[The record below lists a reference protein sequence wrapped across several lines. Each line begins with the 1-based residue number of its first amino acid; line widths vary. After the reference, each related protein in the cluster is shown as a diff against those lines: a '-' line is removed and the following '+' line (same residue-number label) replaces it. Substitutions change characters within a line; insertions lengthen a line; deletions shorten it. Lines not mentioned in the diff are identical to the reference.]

1 MLNGLKALFSSG
13 LIFQPMV
20 LCGVVCGFLLSA
32 YLDWEDFFPMFG
44 NAEFYLMTAAVAGLY
59 TLFFNQT
66 YKEHGSGLDYPAMG
80 GKFLG
85 NFLQL
90 VLTGVLTFVFFE
102 VLFF

>member
-20 LCGVVCGFLLSA
+20 LCGVVGGFLLSIH
-32 YLDWEDFFPMFG
+32 LDWEDFFPMFG
-44 NAEFYLMTAAVAGLY
+44 NVEFYLMMTAVAGLY
-59 TLFFNQT
+59 TLFFNRT
-66 YKEHGSGLDYPAMG
+66 YKEHSLGFDYPAMG

-90 VLTGVLTFVFFE
+90 ALACVLTFIFFE